1 MPHNYINTVIKHKGL
16 SETDALAIMLDM
28 VAGEH
33 RQLSD
38 SLEKLATEI
47 STKHH
52 KMYVEGILRVPLA
65 NLYWR

>member
-1 MPHNYINTVIKHKGL
+1 
-16 SETDALAIMLDM
+16 MLDM

-38 SLEKLATEI
+38 SLEELARETL
-47 STKHH
+47 TKHH
-52 KMYVEGILRVPLA
+52 KMYIEGILRVPLA